1 MTFFTK
7 IYSLSKFTFDCI
19 IKWGFQYIF
28 KYYIFY
34 FIPVII
40 FRKVKNNNISV
51 YNVVFPNNSWWWAM
65 IKEVFIDECYK
76 IPENKFYSALDLGG
90 FCWDTWI
97 YFLKKWIK
105 KIDIF
110 EVQPDLLNLIKE
122 NINNYNKN
130 WLEINIHKKAIWIW
144 SPIELFIRKE
154 LINWD
159 PGILYENTN
168 NKDIIKINIESENI
182 LKYLD
187 YDIIKMDIE
196 GWEYSIFKEF
206 INNNIKLKYKL
217 WYIEVHFFKEN
228 VNINY
233 NEFIMFKDYL
243 EKQWYKLE
251 YEFNKNQIDEM
262 LEKEN
267 KIWLLFKFYK

>member
-19 IKWGFQYIF
+19 IKGGFQYIF

-51 YNVVFPNNSWWWAM
+51 YNVVFPNNSGGWAM

-90 FCWDTWI
+90 FCGDTGI
-97 YFLKKWIK
+97 YFLKKGIK

-130 WLEINIHKKAIWIW
+130 GLEINIHKKAIGIG

-154 LINWD
+154 LINGD

-196 GWEYSIFKEF
+196 GGEYSIFKEF

-217 WYIEVHFFKEN
+217 GYIEVHFFKEN

-243 EKQWYKLE
+243 EKQGYKLE

-267 KIWLLFKFYK
+267 KIGLLFKFYK